1 MYEVQNGK
9 RVLRFEGALIA
20 FSSSYREGSPRWVEF
35 SLYRTEGGSYVLAR
49 VGQTKV
55 YHMYGCPVVSRNSP
69 PKTTIFSLRDGS
81 VPCNQC
87 YPPSSATTTDV
98 EVYVEMA
105 RYWATISESPTGVVD
120 ALYKY
125 NESGARYLTNVAEQL
140 LEEAAEVDEAMAKA
154 YRVENVF

>member
-1 MYEVQNGK
+1 MYEVLNGK
-9 RVLRFEGALIA
+9 RTLRFEGALLA

-35 SLYRTEGGSYVLAR
+35 SLYRTSGGSYVLAR

-69 PKTTIFSLRDGS
+69 PKTTIHALNEGAS
-81 VPCNQC
+81 PCNQC
-87 YPPSSATTTDV
+87 YPPSATVSGDV
-98 EVYVEMA
+98 EVFVEMP

-125 NESGARYLTNVAEQL
+125 NESGARYLTKVAEQL
-140 LEEAAEVDEAMAKA
+140 LEEASEVDQNISSA
-154 YRVENVF
+154 YRVEDVF